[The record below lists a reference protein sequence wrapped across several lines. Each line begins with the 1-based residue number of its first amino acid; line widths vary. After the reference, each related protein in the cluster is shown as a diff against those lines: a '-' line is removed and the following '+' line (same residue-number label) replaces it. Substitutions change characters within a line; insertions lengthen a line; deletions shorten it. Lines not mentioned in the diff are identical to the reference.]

1 MFYNLEVIHD
11 LGSDGISTLLQILDI
26 PQMILPALKRAIFSL
41 QDPPLDAKC
50 DSTPD
55 APTEIRRQRFLV
67 HGYASP
73 AALDPVL
80 LRQLSVRDLLDGVV
94 YASRRVVERVVVAER
109 LGREVRRRGVKGH
122 EFGVA
127 GVEGGYAVC

>member
-1 MFYNLEVIHD
+1 MLHNLEMIHN
-11 LGSDGISTLLQILDI
+11 LGSDGISTLLQILDV
-26 PQMILPALKRAIFSL
+26 PEMILPALKRAILSL
-41 QDPPLDAKC
+41 QEPPLDAKC

-55 APTEIRRQRFLV
+55 APAEIRHQRLLV

-73 AALDPVL
+73 TALYPVL
-80 LRQLSVRDLLDGVV
+80 LRQLSVGDLLDGVV
-94 YASRRVVERVVVAER
+94 YAGRRVVKGIVVAEC
-109 LGREVRRRGVKGH
+109 LSREVRGGCVKGH